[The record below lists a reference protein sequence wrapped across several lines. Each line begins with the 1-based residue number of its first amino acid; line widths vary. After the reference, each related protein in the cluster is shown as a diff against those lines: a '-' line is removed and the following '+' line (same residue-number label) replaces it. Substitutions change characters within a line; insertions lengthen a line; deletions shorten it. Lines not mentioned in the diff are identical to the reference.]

1 MQDFQIIKKITEDH
15 FGLDLK
21 QKSHKRHIVDARRIY
36 FKTLKTQTRM
46 SLIAIGETLGL
57 HHATVINSLN
67 TFDQIFITDEKFAND
82 YITLKGKIKNFIL
95 EKDKSK
101 PLRKHTKS

>member
-1 MQDFQIIKKITEDH
+1 
-15 FGLDLK
+15 
-21 QKSHKRHIVDARRIY
+21 
-36 FKTLKTQTRM
+36 M

-82 YITLKGKIKNFIL
+82 YITL
-95 EKDKSK
+95 
-101 PLRKHTKS
+101 